1 MPDRRGPVIFLDAN
15 VIFSAAHTPEG
26 RSAALFA
33 LARRRL
39 CRLVSSRY
47 ALDEA
52 RRNLARKKPS
62 ALDRFDEITNWVHLC
77 AEADAARLERARS
90 VGVADPMDVP
100 VLAAAIGRS
109 DILATG
115 DRKHF
120 GPWMNKE
127 IQGLV
132 ILSLADVL
140 RRVVG
145 GRA

>member
-1 MPDRRGPVIFLDAN
+1 MPERRGPVVFLDAN

-47 ALDEA
+47 AMEEA
-52 RRNLARKKPS
+52 RRNLVRKKPV
-62 ALDRFDEITNWVHLC
+62 ALDRLDLLTRWVHLC
-77 AEADAARLERARS
+77 AEADAARLDQARS
-90 VGVADPMDVP
+90 VGLADPMDVP
-100 VLAAAIGRS
+100 VLAAAIGRA
-109 DILATG
+109 DILVTG

-127 IQGLV
+127 IQGLTV
-132 ILSLADVL
+132 LGLADVL
-140 RRVVG
+140 HRIVG

>member
-1 MPDRRGPVIFLDAN
+1 
-15 VIFSAAHTPEG
+15 
-26 RSAALFA
+26 
-33 LARRRL
+33 L